1 MNALF
6 TAVFIISSVLLG
18 IFAPQQFLPALLGGA
33 QRSIATALT
42 LFGVYAVWMG
52 LAAVAESAGITNK
65 VARGMLPLCG
75 RLLKSKDE
83 KACSAAAMNMTCGL
97 LGAGAATP
105 FAVEAIEGFDKE
117 GNARAVRL
125 LFVINCAG
133 FQLMPSSAVTLR
145 AAAGSSAAADVYLPT
160 LICCCITLV
169 LSVGLLLATERRR

>member
-52 LAAVAESAGITNK
+52 LAAVAESAGITKK

-83 KACSAAAMNMTCGL
+83 KACSAAAMNITCGL
-97 LGAGAATP
+97 LGAGATP
-105 FAVEAIEGFDKE
+105 FAVEAIEGCEKV

-145 AAAGSSAAADVYLPT
+145 AAAGSCAAADVYLPT

-169 LSVGLLLATERRR
+169 LSVLLLLATERRR